1 MPEQLFCRVGE
12 RPSKVVK
19 TIKAGQYPSAIAI
32 APDGK
37 TAYVV
42 SRQGVVPIHTATN
55 KPGKAIKTGAY
66 LTAIAITP
74 NGRTVY
80 VAGYDTALGAG
91 TVTPIHRHQP
101 PQASRSL

>member
-55 KPGKAIKTGAY
+55 
-66 LTAIAITP
+66 
-74 NGRTVY
+74 
-80 VAGYDTALGAG
+80 
-91 TVTPIHRHQP
+91 
-101 PQASRSL
+101 